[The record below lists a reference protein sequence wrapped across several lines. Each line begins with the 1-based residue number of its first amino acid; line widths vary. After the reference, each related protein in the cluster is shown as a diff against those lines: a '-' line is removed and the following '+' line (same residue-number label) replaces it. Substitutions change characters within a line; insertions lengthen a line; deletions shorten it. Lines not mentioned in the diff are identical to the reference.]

1 MAMGVLWLGLIIPF
15 STSGFGQSIPDDA
28 QRHFVR
34 GQMAFNDKD
43 FAQAAAEFQ
52 VAIKLAPNWS
62 VAWFNL
68 GVAQEQAGLV
78 KGALESFRKFLQLA
92 PNDPDAASI
101 KVKVFELEYQSE
113 RMEKDNE
120 RKRGLVGD
128 WRGTHL
134 PFIISERG
142 GELVVEIW
150 HQTEELT
157 LISQSFDGK
166 NLNFTYQREYS
177 SGYTEEFEVKLVF
190 DENGVFK
197 GKSWKRLVSVEPWGP
212 PLHVTGRRSEFPAEY
227 RKQ

>member
-1 MAMGVLWLGLIIPF
+1 MGVLWLGLIIPF
-15 STSGFGQSIPDDA
+15 STYGFGQSVPDDA
-28 QRHFVR
+28 QRHFIR
-34 GQMAFNDKD
+34 GQMAFNEKD
-43 FAQAAAEFQ
+43 FKQAAAEFQ
-52 VAIKLAPNWS
+52 AAIKLAPNWS
-62 VAWFNL
+62 AAWYNL
-68 GVAQEQAGLV
+68 GVAQEQAGLAEE
-78 KGALESFRKFLQLA
+78 ALDSLKKFLQLT
-92 PNDPDAASI
+92 PNDPDAASV